1 MTANIAD
8 LLAPVYGDLVA
19 DVLQHGHTDYWMDG
33 GRGSMKSSTVSILIV
48 VLLVSRPR
56 ANATVFRRYGNTLR
70 STVYEQMLW
79 AIHALGLDAWFRA
92 SRAPLEITY
101 LPTGQKVAFVG
112 LDDPRKSK
120 GTVFPVGYSAIQ
132 WFEECDEMDGWE
144 AIQSTLRTFRRG
156 SGGDFWT
163 FYTYNPPKTLWSWV
177 NRQALEMERKP
188 DAMRLHTTYLDVVEG
203 GRGPWLG
210 EQFLQ
215 DAAYEEREHP
225 LQYRWEFLGEVTGT
239 GGSVFDNLAEVRL
252 TDEDIRGFDNHRN
265 GVDWGWFPDP
275 WRFVRM
281 GWEPAARRLAIFE
294 EHTANRMGPAET
306 GRVVLEALTY
316 ADEPGGE
323 PYYHDELVWCDDTPD
338 AKVQMSTYRRDLGI
352 RARPARKGRMRKLSY
367 EWLANLREIII
378 DPERCPLTLAEFQNK
393 EYLRDRDGALL
404 DEIPDGDDHSIDAV
418 RYAMM
423 EDVLRGA

>member
-1 MTANIAD
+1 MTNIAD
-8 LLAPVYGDLVA
+8 LLAPVYGGLVA
-19 DVLQHGHTDYWMDG
+19 DVLGHGHTDYWMDG

-48 VLLVSRPR
+48 VLLVSRPMT
-56 ANATVFRRYGNTLR
+56 NATVFRRYGNTLR

-132 WFEECDEMDGWE
+132 WFEECDEIDGWE
-144 AIQSTLRTFRRG
+144 VIQSTLRTFRRG
-156 SGGDFWT
+156 GGDAFWT

-188 DAMRLHTTYLDVVEG
+188 DACRLHTTYLDVVEG

-210 EQFLQ
+210 EQFIQ
-215 DAAYEEREHP
+215 DADYERAEHP

-239 GGSVFDNLAEVRL
+239 GGSVFDNIAEVRL

-265 GVDWGWFPDP
+265 GLDWGWFPDP
-275 WRFVRM
+275 WRFVRCEWQP
-281 GWEPAARRLAIFE
+281 GLRRLVLFAE
-294 EHTANRMGPAET
+294 LSANRTIPEETAEMVR
-306 GRVVLEALTY
+306 GALTWR
-316 ADEPGGE
+316 DEGKGE
-323 PYYHDELVWCDDTPD
+323 PVYHRELVSCDSADQTSIN
-338 AKVQMSTYRRDLGI
+338 VYRKRGI
-352 RARPARKGRMRKLSY
+352 NARAAEKGNMRRRSY
-367 EWLANLREIII
+367 EWLAGLREIAI
-378 DPERCPLTLAEFQNK
+378 DPERCPRAWEEFRLC
-393 EYLRDRDGALL
+393 EYAKDRAGEWVD
-404 DEIPDGDDHSIDAV
+404 DVPDGNDHSIDAV

-423 EDVLRGA
+423 RDIRRGR